1 MGEEVSLFTQDENT
15 GEYVAYTPPAPKSFI
30 ETLDE
35 GLRENEHLK
44 GFENAN
50 DLAKTLVEIKSAQP
64 AVPESPE
71 GYTFEPGEGQEINP
85 ERLANWRAKFH
96 GLGLS
101 QKQFEGIINAALEE
115 ESNTMKSFEESIEK
129 NRKEAES
136 ALQTKW
142 GDKYQ
147 ENVDNARK
155 FYNLI
160 SENLPEKGKN
170 FKQFMEETKFGDNP
184 QVIEFMM
191 HCATLISEDVIQRG
205 SPKPIKTEA
214 ARSESG
220 DPMLDDYADMDRKT
234 PA

>member
-1 MGEEVSLFTQDENT
+1 MGEQALFTQDENT
-15 GEYVAYTPPAPKSFI
+15 GEYVAYTPPEPKPFI

-64 AVPESPE
+64 AVPDSPD
-71 GYTFEPGEGQEINP
+71 GYAFEPQEGQEINP

-115 ESNTMKSFEESIEK
+115 ESNSMKLFEESIEK

-142 GDKYQ
+142 GDKYEQ
-147 ENVDNARK
+147 NVESARK

-160 SENLPEKGKN
+160 SENLPEKGKA
-170 FKQFMEETKFGDNP
+170 FKTFMEETKFGDNP
-184 QVIEFMM
+184 QVIEFMTQ
-191 HCATLISEDVIQRG
+191 CATLISEDVIQRG
-205 SPKPIKTEA
+205 SPRPIKSEV

-220 DPMLDDYADMDRKT
+220 DPMLDSYQDMDRKST
-234 PA
+234 